1 MSLTPNPP
9 QGSWTVDSDSPLRII
24 AGWSDKDTEAL
35 QLANWIGNSVPIT
48 VQVVAPSP
56 ATWKAPG
63 APNGKKFRKWL
74 QREKDKFSD
83 RAHSALKAT
92 VARQQWAD
100 VPVRM
105 AASSSDSSS
114 LIEVARD
121 FGADVV
127 VLGSRSARPKGT
139 FLVSTVADS
148 LLDANSLPLVVA
160 PRHPKLSKKGITRIT
175 YVYLGYDGFDYPAG
189 LQQAARIAARLG
201 VPIRLLA
208 MSPDNLSGADFDANI
223 NTPSDSAE
231 WYEAALGHLDVARD
245 TVFEAAS
252 QAPGATVVEVDVAVD
267 HGWKRAMHSVKW
279 KKGDLACFAFR
290 RQSQFK
296 RVFFSGPTSEFLR
309 HCPAPSLIF
318 PPSTA

>member
-35 QLANWIGNSVPIT
+35 QLACWIGRSVPIT

-56 ATWKAPG
+56 ATWKALGP
-63 APNGKKFRKWL
+63 PSGKKFRKWL
-74 QREKDKFSD
+74 QRESD
-83 RAHSALKAT
+83 EYSNRARSALKS
-92 VARQQWAD
+92 QLGKEQWAD
-100 VPVRM
+100 EPVRM
-105 AASSSDSSS
+105 ATSASDSSS

-127 VLGSRSARPKGT
+127 VLGSRSTRPKGT

-148 LLDANSLPLVVA
+148 LLDANSVPLVVA

-175 YVYLGYDGFDYPAG
+175 YVYLGYDGFDYPSG
-189 LQQAARIAARLG
+189 LHQAARIAARLE

-208 MSPDNLSGADFDANI
+208 MSPDNLSGADFDTSI
-223 NTPSDSAE
+223 DTPSDSAQ
-231 WYEAALGHLDVARD
+231 WYEATLGHLDLARD
-245 TVFEAAS
+245 SVFEAAS
-252 QAPGATVVEVDVAVD
+252 QAPGSTVIEVDVAVD

-279 KKGDLACFAFR
+279 KKGDLACFSFR